1 MAELSKPALAR
12 LAFWSM
18 NMVAVRESGQ
28 SWPGFSYEPSEWKRM
43 DELAKLVDGSAFALF
58 LLLNAGLF
66 IVFAGIAIVAVFFPI
81 LLLLYPDTTKVE
93 ALPFTLLLATTAL
106 LTITIGLP
114 ISMRITA
121 WWCSSKEMR
130 AKLIEKKEDV
140 ALAKRVAW
148 QINRITLIMC
158 GILVPGVVLLTSF
171 ETRAPETVIT
181 LLKIFCGLVLTG
193 IVASAI
199 FGRKRS

>member
-18 NMVAVRESGQ
+18 NMVAIRESGQ
-28 SWPGFSYEPSEWKRM
+28 SWPGFSYQAHEWKRM
-43 DELAKLVDGSAFALF
+43 EELSKLVDGGAFMLF

-93 ALPFTLLLATTAL
+93 ALPFALLLGTTAL
-106 LTITIGLP
+106 LTITVGLP

-121 WWCSSKEMR
+121 WWCSNNKMR
-130 AKLIEKKEDV
+130 EKLVQKNGDV
-140 ALAKRVAW
+140 ALAKRINW
-148 QINRITLIMC
+148 QIARITLIMC
-158 GILVPGVVLLTSF
+158 GILVPGVVFFTSF
-171 ETRAPETVIT
+171 ETRASETVIWSLKLFCVFVFVAT
-181 LLKIFCGLVLTG
+181 LAV
-193 IVASAI
+193 VAV
-199 FGRKRS
+199 GRKRA